1 MNTTTLQVP
10 MDATLK
16 SKATKAARTM
26 GFSSLQETVRLF
38 LTKLASG
45 ALRVSLD
52 TMDADEYVSPK
63 AIARYDKLE
72 KDIDSGKEPVYG
84 ATSVKDLM
92 DQLNGR
98 KDPVRIGIPQTL

>member
-1 MNTTTLQVP
+1 

-16 SKATKAARTM
+16 SKAAKAARTM

-45 ALRVSLD
+45 ALRVSLN
-52 TMDADEYVSPK
+52 TIDADEYVSPK

-72 KDIDSGKEPVYG
+72 RNIKSGKEPVYQ
-84 ATSVKDLM
+84 ATSAQDML
-92 DQLNGR
+92 DQLYGR
-98 KDPVRIGIPQTL
+98 KPLVRVNIP